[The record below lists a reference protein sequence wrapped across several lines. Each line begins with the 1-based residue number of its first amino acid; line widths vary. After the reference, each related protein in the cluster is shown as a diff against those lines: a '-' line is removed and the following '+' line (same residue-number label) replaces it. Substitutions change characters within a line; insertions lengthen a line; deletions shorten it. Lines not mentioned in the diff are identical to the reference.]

1 MSAEFRRGLEA
12 AAAVADL
19 YASENFRMASDTVLL
34 DPVLRGNSS
43 SAALA
48 RSDALQ
54 DAGQRHAELAHLAQ
68 HIAAAIRARGVS

>member
-1 MSAEFRRGLEA
+1 MSAEFRRGLDA

-34 DPVLRGNSS
+34 DPVLRGNAS

-68 HIAAAIRARGVS
+68 QIAAAIRARGVS